1 MSNASL
7 RLVPIVD
14 RIKEL
19 VPAAMHEH
27 AAAKYLGMNRTSFR
41 SLVFAGII
49 PYAVHLHGK
58 RRIYLRSD
66 LDRYLESLPRSTM
79 VPRENS
85 PLVALKG
92 AAK

>member
-1 MSNASL
+1 MSAPEL
-7 RLVPIVD
+7 ML
-14 RIKEL
+14 IKVTDQIRAL
-19 VPAAMHEH
+19 APAAMHEH
-27 AAAKYLGMNRTSFR
+27 AAAKYIGMNRTSFR
-41 SLVFAGII
+41 SLVFAGMI
-49 PYAVHLHGK
+49 PCTKHLNGK

-79 VPRENS
+79 VLRENS